1 MRSTLSMV
9 ALLML
14 STAVLAQHELR
25 TITVNGSGSSSVA
38 PDRATVEMSIVAT
51 SATVTAAQ
59 EAAAAVTAKVLEM
72 TGKLGIDRNRI
83 DTTGSSVRPDY
94 RWNDER
100 NEQELRGYVA
110 ERQMRVDVRDLEKL
124 GAIIEG
130 AVEVGVNQVSP
141 PQLDSSKRREAYREA
156 LDAAA
161 RDAKANA
168 AQLAKSLG
176 AKLGEVLQITTE
188 SQPAPPMPFMRSAM
202 AGTMESTA
210 PQTYNAANL
219 TFDATVTAVFELVP

>member
-25 TITVNGSGSSSVA
+25 TITVSGSGSSSVA
-38 PDRATVEMSIVAT
+38 PDRATVDMSIVAT
-51 SATVTAAQ
+51 SATVAAAQ

-72 TGKLGIDRNRI
+72 TGKLGIERNRI

-94 RWNDER
+94 RWNAER
-100 NEQELRGYVA
+100 EEQELRGYVA
-110 ERQMRVDVRDLEKL
+110 QRQMRVDVRDLDKL
-124 GAIIEG
+124 GAIVEG

-168 AQLAKSLG
+168 EQLAKSLG
-176 AKLGEVLQITTE
+176 AKLGEVRQVTTE
-188 SQPAPPMPFMRSAM
+188 SQQAPPTPFMRATM
-202 AGTMESTA
+202 ADAMESAA
-210 PQTYNAANL
+210 PETYNAANL
-219 TFDATVTAVFELVP
+219 IFDATVVAVFELVE